1 MAGRVKNLKDGGP
14 LASVS
19 LQNQAAAIGSTLL
32 WTPAITGMYRVN
44 GYLICRTSATG
55 GASVGVNIAYTD
67 SVQAQTDSPFIN
79 SPAAASTLSLATTGT
94 NGWFTMEFYAT
105 SGVAINWSTTF
116 SAGAGAPAYDIF
128 LRLES
133 I

>member
-1 MAGRVKNLKDGGP
+1 MAGRIKNLNGGGP

-19 LQNQAAAIGSTLL
+19 LTNQLAAIGSTLL

-44 GYLICRTSATG
+44 GYLVCRTSATG
-55 GASVGVNIAYTD
+55 GASVGVSIAYTD
-67 SVQAQTDSPFIN
+67 SVQAQTDSPNIN
-79 SPAAASTLSLATTGT
+79 QPAQGATLSLATTGT

-105 SGVAINWSTTF
+105 SGNAINWSTTF

-133 I
+133 V